1 MLSSQ
6 ETVVVMIDSQA
17 QSMTSYVCTKVMTED
32 RKSEYIKE
40 INNLDVD
47 IDNLQDKITKMKE
60 EQKALK
66 TKCSECDNV
75 LLNIEIEK
83 NNLEK
88 SVEIEM
94 ENFKT
99 EGQAITRD
107 IEKLRENYQANLVAR
122 DNLVKSLDIIHL
134 DPGPGTEASRDR
146 LVEFVMRSISEKEA
160 ELECP
165 VCLETAEAPIFMC
178 QEMHLICSICQPKLT
193 HCPECRLSYLRAP
206 RRHRFAEKNA
216 EDLHKLRQE
225 LTQIT

>member
-1 MLSSQ
+1 MINTRKSWILSEQNYFDLIPFYKSVNPYPMLSSQ

-178 QEMHLICSICQPKLT
+178 QEMHLIW
-193 HCPECRLSYLRAP
+193 
-206 RRHRFAEKNA
+206 
-216 EDLHKLRQE
+216 
-225 LTQIT
+225 

>member
-178 QEMHLICSICQPKLT
+178 QEMHLIW
-193 HCPECRLSYLRAP
+193 
-206 RRHRFAEKNA
+206 
-216 EDLHKLRQE
+216 
-225 LTQIT
+225 